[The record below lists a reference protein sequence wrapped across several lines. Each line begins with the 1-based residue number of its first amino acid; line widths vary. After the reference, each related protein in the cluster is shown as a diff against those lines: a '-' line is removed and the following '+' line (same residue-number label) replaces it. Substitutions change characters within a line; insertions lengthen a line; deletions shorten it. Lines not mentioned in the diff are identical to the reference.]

1 MKLASEFSVP
11 AAPSTVFRLFFD
23 PEVMRGCIPGCEEL
37 VRVDDTTYKGRLVN
51 EVAHVRFSAGFSA
64 AIQSVT
70 DEDVKEV
77 VAVLKGEDRKLGSSI
92 KIDAKLTVRPDGDA
106 SLIGYEMDMA
116 LWGKLGRLGE
126 PIIRRRSREVE
137 LEFARS
143 LAIACG
149 APAESLPAKQEK
161 QAGSMRKLVAGVMGT
176 PANGTGRP
184 AAGTATMLA
193 AGQAG
198 ATPAAAGSAT
208 KRLDVRRQ
216 STNESGPVAAN
227 GTQLAAA
234 QGAGTPAAPD
244 PSLQLAIAATQ
255 KLAVIATIISMT
267 AVLVAVFKRGR

>member
-11 AAPSTVFRLFFD
+11 APPDTVFKVFFD

-37 VRVDDTTYKGRLVN
+37 VRVDEKTYRGRLVN

-64 AIQSVT
+64 SIQSIT

-77 VAVLKGEDRKLGSSI
+77 TAVLKGEDRRLGSSI
-92 KIDAKLTVRPDGDA
+92 KIDARLTVRPDGDA

-149 APAESLPAKQEK
+149 APAESLPAKKERPARVGSRLNVASRPPASGLTSS
-161 QAGSMRKLVAGVMGT
+161 AGS
-176 PANGTGRP
+176 
-184 AAGTATMLA
+184 
-193 AGQAG
+193 
-198 ATPAAAGSAT
+198 SAT
-208 KRLDVRRQ
+208 SER
-216 STNESGPVAAN
+216 
-227 GTQLAAA
+227 AA
-234 QGAGTPAAPD
+234 QEGRRREQAYSPASGASQSD
-244 PSLQLAIAATQ
+244 AATQ
-255 KLAVIATIISMT
+255 KLAVVATIISAV